1 MRRMTWILVVA
12 LAGVLVFVVG
22 GLLDPES
29 VPVARAV
36 ELTGPAPEPGPP
48 PEPGP
53 SARGYFVVP
62 PQVFDFRED
71 DDGFRNDDDNAVI
84 PVDDDADD
92 DDYGV
97 DDDDADDPGD
107 DGVDDDPDDLDEEDD
122 GIDDDD

>member
-1 MRRMTWILVVA
+1 MRRTTWFLVVA
-12 LAGVLVFVVG
+12 LAGVMVFVVG
-22 GLLDPES
+22 GLLDTGS

-48 PEPGP
+48 
-53 SARGYFVVP
+53 ARGYSVVP

-92 DDYGV
+92 DDDHGD

-107 DGVDDDPDDLDEEDD
+107 DGGDDDPDDLDEEDD

>member
-1 MRRMTWILVVA
+1 MTWILVVA

-36 ELTGPAPEPGPP
+36 ELTGPPPESGPP
-48 PEPGP
+48 
-53 SARGYFVVP
+53 ARGYLVVP
-62 PQVFDFRED
+62 PQVFDFRAD

-92 DDYGV
+92 DGDYGV
-97 DDDDADDPGD
+97 DDDDADDPDD